1 MPLFFNWWNAITLIM
16 FFKERYLLFNLMK
29 EWWLYR
35 LLANPLTWT
44 VMIATLVHVK
54 IFLIYTGSCLCIY
67 IYVYVYVSL
76 CVCVRARAHARAP
89 VCACVQ
95 MDNGSEVPWIINHH
109 CIFIFSW
116 YDAFS
121 FFLLFDNSGCFLCSF
136 GISFFS
142 QSLQILYGN
151 HLRSG

>member
-16 FFKERYLLFNLMK
+16 FFKERYLLFNLK

-35 LLANPLTWT
+35 LLANPLNWT
-44 VMIATLVHVK
+44 VMMATLVHVK

-76 CVCVRARAHARAP
+76 CVCVRARVHVRP
-89 VCACVQ
+89 CVQ

-121 FFLLFDNSGCFLCSF
+121 FFSVIWQQRLLPMLFWYFFLF
-136 GISFFS
+136 TIFS
-142 QSLQILYGN
+142 NIIW
-151 HLRSG
+151 